1 MSSRSELYELVEEPS
16 GLESPVLVYWFDGFV
31 DAGRAGG
38 GLVDHLLATLDTEVV
53 ARFDVDALIDYRA
66 RRPEMRFADG
76 AFQDYDAPE
85 LTLRL
90 VRDDVGAPFLL
101 LSGPEPDVRWEAF
114 VSAVTD
120 LIERLGV
127 RLSIGVHGIPN
138 PVPHTRPLSVLTH
151 ANRPGLLDESALV
164 DVELRVP
171 GNIASL
177 LEYRLGQSG
186 HDAIGLVARVPHYL
200 AESEY
205 PQSSL
210 TLLRALSASTGLL
223 LPSGEL
229 AEAARRTDEL
239 VREQVEGN
247 DQVAKVVHALENQ
260 YDAFAGGDAR
270 GSLIA
275 EQRAVPSADEIGAEL
290 EQFLADL
297 DDRPDAD
304 DAYPDDDT
312 DEDPGDR

>member
-1 MSSRSELYELVEEPS
+1 MPSRSELYELVEEPS
-16 GLESPVLVYWFDGFV
+16 ELESPVLVYWFDGFV

-76 AFQDYDAPE
+76 AFQEYDAPE

-114 VSAVTD
+114 VAAVTD
-120 LIERLGV
+120 LVERLGV
-127 RLSIGVHGIPN
+127 KLSIGVHGIPN

-171 GNIASL
+171 GNVSSL
-177 LEYRLGQSG
+177 LEYRLGQTG

-210 TLLRALSASTGLL
+210 TLLRALSATTGLL

-297 DDRPDAD
+297 DDR
-304 DAYPDDDT
+304 
-312 DEDPGDR
+312 EENGDRDDEEDGDR

>member
-1 MSSRSELYELVEEPS
+1 MPSRRELYELVEEPS
-16 GLESPVLVYWFDGFV
+16 ELESPVLVYWFDGFV

-76 AFQDYDAPE
+76 AFQEYDAPE

-114 VSAVTD
+114 VAAVTD
-120 LIERLGV
+120 LVERLGV
-127 RLSIGVHGIPN
+127 KLSIGVHGIPN

-151 ANRPGLLDESALV
+151 ANRPGLLDEAALV

-171 GNIASL
+171 GNVSSL
-177 LEYRLGQSG
+177 LEYRLGQTG

-210 TLLRALSASTGLL
+210 TLLRALSATTGLL

-297 DDRPDAD
+297 DDR
-304 DAYPDDDT
+304 DDDSGDQR
-312 DEDPGDR
+312 DEDEGGNR

>member
-1 MSSRSELYELVEEPS
+1 MADGSDLYELIEAPPE
-16 GLESPVLVYWFDGFV
+16 LESPVLVYWFDGFI

-38 GLVDHLLATLDTEVV
+38 GLVDHLLATFETELV
-53 ARFDVDALIDYRA
+53 ARFNVDELIDYRA

-90 VRDDVGAPFLL
+90 VRDDGGSPFLL

-114 VSAVTD
+114 ISAVTD
-120 LIERLGV
+120 LVERLGV

-171 GNIASL
+171 GNVSSL

-210 TLLRALSASTGLL
+210 TLLRALSAATGLL

-229 AEAARRTDEL
+229 VEASRRTDEL

-247 DQVAKVVHALENQ
+247 EQVARVVHALESQ
-260 YDAFAGGDAR
+260 YDAFAGSESR

-297 DDRPDAD
+297 DDDPSDGG
-304 DAYPDDDT
+304 DDT
-312 DEDPGDR
+312 PRDDV

>member
-1 MSSRSELYELVEEPS
+1 MPSRSELYELVEEPS
-16 GLESPVLVYWFDGFV
+16 ELESPVLVYWFDGFV

-76 AFQDYDAPE
+76 AFQEYDAPE

-114 VSAVTD
+114 VAAVTD

-151 ANRPGLLDESALV
+151 ANRPGLLDDSALV

-177 LEYRLGQSG
+177 LEYRLGHTG

-210 TLLRALSASTGLL
+210 TLLRALSATTGLL

-260 YDAFAGGDAR
+260 YDAFAGGDVR

-275 EQRAVPSADEIGAEL
+275 ERRAVPSADEIGAEL

-297 DDRPDAD
+297 DDRDGD
-304 DAYPDDDT
+304 G
-312 DEDPGDR
+312 EDGDR